1 MLLST
6 EMLSDSC
13 MVPVS
18 TLETMTAHATWATR
32 SQQTSLGEEQH
43 GVRCLW
49 LGGKWVSPHRLVSTR
64 HDLLPLSQCSSV
76 NMWFLSLIR
85 SDMSLLYIRALH
97 DPFSSLQLPPED
109 TVMKVFVIFTVLCHT
124 HAVLHTLV
132 ISWCMQ
138 DSCWRATRDSVLHQ
152 ADQVLRQCVSTE
164 LKAMKGSTALQVY
177 SLIID
182 CWLCR
187 ELLQWLVSHCTA
199 MQANAVRRQILEEL
213 RRENEWTTL
222 RSPTNVDLREILME
236 KFVAD
241 TDVCLD
247 VLYKRQCRTEWFMES
262 NSTTNQWLVSNKAA
276 AIASGRLYQMVKTKF
291 IDTVDPDQLEEEEK
305 KIDWMK

>member
-64 HDLLPLSQCSSV
+64 HGLLPLSQCSSV
-76 NMWFLSLIR
+76 NMWILSLIR

-97 DPFSSLQLPPED
+97 DPFSSLPPED
-109 TVMKVFVIFTVLCHT
+109 TVMKVLVIFTVLCHT

-132 ISWCMQ
+132 ISRCMQ

-164 LKAMKGSTALQVY
+164 LKTMKGSTALQVY

-187 ELLQWLVSHCTA
+187 ELAVAVTCQPLYG
-199 MQANAVRRQILEEL
+199 NA
-213 RRENEWTTL
+213 
-222 RSPTNVDLREILME
+222 S
-236 KFVAD
+236 
-241 TDVCLD
+241 
-247 VLYKRQCRTEWFMES
+247 
-262 NSTTNQWLVSNKAA
+262 
-276 AIASGRLYQMVKTKF
+276 
-291 IDTVDPDQLEEEEK
+291 
-305 KIDWMK
+305 